1 MGQLVELNKNAD
13 KFKEMGV
20 EVIAVFR
27 EEAKGVEGLEAI
39 KKRTKVDFTLCLDT
53 GKKKTARYSDG
64 RGEFTNYVI
73 DPNGVVQKIIKG
85 NLKTRANSEQ
95 LLSALEK
102 ISANK
107 KADDTGASKGT
118 AKQSDNA
125 GKAGSSKKGG

>member
-1 MGQLVELNKNAD
+1 MAQLVELNKNAD

-39 KKRTKVDFTLCLDT
+39 KKKTKVDFTLCLDT

-64 RGEFTNYVI
+64 RREFTNYVI
-73 DPNGVVQKIIKG
+73 DPNGVVQEIIKG
-85 NLKTRANSEQ
+85 SLKTRANSEQ
-95 LLSALEK
+95 LLSALKK
-102 ISANK
+102 IKAKSA
-107 KADDTGASKGT
+107 ADDNGVSRDT
-118 AKQSDNA
+118 AKPPGSE